1 MILSLIF
8 VILAVLFLTVAYVW
22 LVIAAFRVDLPWGLL
37 VVFVPIIMPLMFLL
51 VHWEAARKPF
61 FCALAGL
68 IAIVPAVAMNWETI
82 QQRKAQLFAEV
93 LIKHGQTPPK
103 ADKELSAAVLAKKEA
118 TLIEHANQMNAKYA
132 DLVARQK
139 TLATSDEAAKAAFAA
154 DAEAYA
160 TLRKQVA
167 AEKAEVEAMKASNQ

>member
-8 VILAVLFLTVAYVW
+8 VILAALFLVAAYVW
-22 LVIAAFRVDLPWGLL
+22 MVIAAFRVDLPWGLL

-61 FCALAGL
+61 FCGLAGL
-68 IAIVPAVAMNWETI
+68 VALVPAVAMNWETI

-93 LIKHGQTPPK
+93 LVAHGQTPPK
-103 ADKELSAAVLAKKEA
+103 TDKELSAAVLAKKQA

-132 DLVARQK
+132 DLIARRK
-139 TLATSDEAAKAAFAA
+139 TLATSDEATKAAFAA

-160 TLRKQVA
+160 ALRKQVA
-167 AEKAEVEAMKASNQ
+167 AEQAEVEAMRASDQ

>member
-8 VILAVLFLTVAYVW
+8 IVLAALFLATAYVW
-22 LVIAAFRVDLPWGLL
+22 MVIAAFRVNLPWGLL
-37 VVFVPIIMPLMFLL
+37 VVFVPIMPLMFLL

-68 IAIVPAVAMNWETI
+68 IALVPAVAMNWETI
-82 QQRKAQLFAEV
+82 QQRKAQFFAEV
-93 LIKHGQTPPK
+93 LVAHGQTPAK
-103 ADKELSAAVLAKKEA
+103 TDKELSAAVLARKQA
-118 TLIEHANQMNAKYA
+118 TLIEHANQMNAKHA
-132 DLVARQK
+132 DLVARRK
-139 TLATSDEAAKAAFAA
+139 TLATSDEATKAAYTV

-167 AEKAEVEAMKASNQ
+167 AEQAEVEAMKASNQ